1 MNTTQLPLL
10 VKGYNS
16 DLGGSN
22 SSLPATAG
30 ALQWNNVLDSGRG
43 NLVALDAI
51 QTGAYQFF
59 GRNTPALVTISLAG
73 IQVIS
78 GIDADDF
85 APIAHPGDYFIMPV
99 NQPGG
104 QTLALN
110 LGISSGNNGLQV
122 LAYYE
127 NKYATNDWKQ
137 KLLYARL
144 KRRVQT
150 FYQTI
155 TTNVNNQFSQDFTV
169 PQSQG
174 NVVGVELT
182 SYINSTGNLTDL
194 GTTTVTVYVNGT
206 TIIENLL
213 VAYGAK
219 YCTRPQL
226 FPIFI
231 PGGTTIRFQ
240 VNAAGALAAP
250 NFTVGLKMY
259 FDATND

>member
-10 VKGYNS
+10 IKGYNS
-16 DLGGSN
+16 DLSGSN
-22 SSLPATAG
+22 SSFVATAG
-30 ALQWNNVLDSGRG
+30 AVQWNNVLDSGRG

-59 GRNTPALVTISLAG
+59 GRNSAALVTISLAG

-78 GIDADDF
+78 GSDADDF
-85 APIAHPGDYFIMPV
+85 APIAHPGDYFIMPI

-104 QTLALN
+104 QTLSLN
-110 LGISSGNNGLQV
+110 LGTSSGNNGLQV
-122 LAYYE
+122 LAFYE
-127 NKYATNDWKQ
+127 NKYATPDWKQ
-137 KLLYARL
+137 KLLYSKL
-144 KRRVQT
+144 KRRTQT
-150 FYQTI
+150 FFQTI
-155 TTNVNNQFSQDFTV
+155 LSNTNNQFSQDFTV

-182 SYINSTGNLTDL
+182 SYINSVGNLTDL
-194 GTTTVTVYVNGT
+194 GTSTITVFVNGT
-206 TIIENLL
+206 TIFENVL

-240 VNAAGALAAP
+240 VNAGNALAAP
-250 NFTVGLKMY
+250 SFVVGLKLY